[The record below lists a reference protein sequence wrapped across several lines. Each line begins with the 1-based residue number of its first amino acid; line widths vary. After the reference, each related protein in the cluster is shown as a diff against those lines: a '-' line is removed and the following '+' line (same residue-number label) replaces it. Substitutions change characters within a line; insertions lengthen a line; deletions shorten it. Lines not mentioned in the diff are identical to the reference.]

1 MSRWQL
7 AVTIWSKM
15 VHRDVVLPDVDVRV
29 TVEVRTMVL
38 CLNEAVRVIDL
49 SEQLVVRVDAGK
61 SVVTFR
67 LSVVVVATMRVN

>member
-1 MSRWQL
+1 
-7 AVTIWSKM
+7 
-15 VHRDVVLPDVDVRV
+15 
-29 TVEVRTMVL
+29 MVL